1 MEEMRFFVNTS
12 SDNGEALS
20 DEQRAVLERALAKTV
35 ILGAR
40 VGVGMDQ
47 MIQLLEAGMTAGEL
61 LEYLLTLANEI
72 A

>member
-47 MIQLLEAGMTAGEL
+47 MIQLL
-61 LEYLLTLANEI
+61 
-72 A
+72 